1 MILEYYSRI
10 STYLT
15 QTFGPNVIFFT
26 VLITSITS
34 VVYFIIVSYS
44 ITQLDKQYFMSKK
57 DSADNLAITV
67 GNDGGNLPHLSR
79 SVKYLL
85 HIVKILIGFCLVILG
100 IIMLVLPGQGL
111 ITILVGLSLIPFP
124 GKHKLEQQILAKQ
137 SVRSTLNWIRI
148 KAKKDPFIFD

>member
-1 MILEYYSRI
+1 VILEYYSRI

-67 GNDGGNLPHLSR
+67 GNDGGNLLHLSS

-85 HIVKILIGFCLVILG
+85 HIVKILVGFCLVILG

-124 GKHKLEQQILAKQ
+124 GKHKLEQHILAKQ